1 MTEDIHSYQTSSIS
15 WWSWRPGI
23 KPHTALLL
31 GALITCIAFLFAAI
45 GLISLVLAILDS
57 VSPPLHIP
65 GTVLSHSFNGI
76 TGQANLFISV
86 HNTDFPPH
94 VSAITDKSTLQ
105 TIHDGDHI
113 FLDYSP
119 HLHILTA
126 LESSEQRFLLQN
138 GSMFSIFLGVFA
150 LLFLGF
156 LLLPYPVLLT
166 RWAWRDLYG
175 RNDDDRK
182 RQLTGKVIALRAAK
196 QTRAGRPGLTP
207 RPTHTWYGVALSPSP
222 IATSV
227 QQKIMTFAISREM
240 YEALHEGETVRVTY
254 SPHIQ
259 YVYAMEPSSE

>member
-1 MTEDIHSYQTSSIS
+1 VTVDTDNYQSIAIS

-31 GALITCIAFLFAAI
+31 GALISCIAFLFATI

-65 GTVLSHSFNGI
+65 GMVLGHSINGI
-76 TGQANLFISV
+76 TGQANLFIGLHSA
-86 HNTDFPPH
+86 DFPSH
-94 VSAITDKSTLQ
+94 ISAITGTSTLQ

-119 HLHILTA
+119 HLHMLTA

-138 GSMFSIFLGVFA
+138 GGMFSIFLGVFA

-166 RWAWRDLYG
+166 RWAWLDLHG
-175 RNDDDRK
+175 HNEDERTRK
-182 RQLTGKVIALRAAK
+182 LTGKVIALRAAK

-207 RPTHTWYGVALSPSP
+207 RPTHTWYGVALSLPP
-222 IATSV
+222 AATPLK
-227 QQKIMTFAISREM
+227 QQIITFAISREM

-259 YVYAMEPSSE
+259 YVFAMESSNE